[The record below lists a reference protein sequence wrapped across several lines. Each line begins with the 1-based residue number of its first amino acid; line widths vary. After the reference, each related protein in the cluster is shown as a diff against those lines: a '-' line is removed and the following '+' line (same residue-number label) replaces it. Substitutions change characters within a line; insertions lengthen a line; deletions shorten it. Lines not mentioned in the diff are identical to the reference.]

1 VSEGVVVR
9 LYAEIARRGFR
20 RYATYRAATL
30 AGVFTNTVFGFI
42 QAAVLLAVYASRE
55 EVGGFDASEA
65 LTYAFLTQ
73 GLLAPVDAFNASATE
88 IGARIRTGDIVT
100 DLYRPVD
107 LQGYWLAMNLGRA
120 AFHALAR
127 GVPPFV
133 VGALAFDLALPNGA
147 QTWMAFTASVALA
160 VVAGFALR
168 FAVALSGFW
177 LLDTRGP
184 EQLTVVVVLFLS
196 GFMLP
201 ITFFPPWLEGLSR
214 ALPFAAMAQVPV
226 EVFLAAGTPG
236 PALAGQAAWALALLG
251 LGRVVLAAATR
262 KVVVQGG

>member
-1 VSEGVVVR
+1 MR
-9 LYAEIARRGFR
+9 LYVEIARRGFR
-20 RYATYRAATL
+20 RYATYRAATV

-42 QAAVLLAVYASRE
+42 QAAVLLAVYRSRA
-55 EVGGFDASEA
+55 EVGGFDSSEA
-65 LTYAFLTQ
+65 LTYVFLTQ
-73 GLLAPVDAFNASATE
+73 GLLAPVDAFSASASE
-88 IGARIRTGDIVT
+88 LGARIRTGDIVT

-107 LQGYWLAMNLGRA
+107 LQAYWLAMNLGRA
-120 AFHALAR
+120 AFQALAR
-127 GVPPFV
+127 GLPPFV
-133 VGALAFDLALPNGA
+133 VGALAFELLVPVDPL
-147 QTWMAFTASVALA
+147 TWVAFLVSLLLA
-160 VVAGFALR
+160 VVTSIALR

-184 EQLTVVVVLFLS
+184 DQLMVVVVLFFS

-201 ITFFPPWLEGLSR
+201 ITFFPLWLETLTR

-226 EVFLAAGTPG
+226 EVFLAKGAPG

-251 LGRVVLAAATR
+251 AGRVVLAAATR

>member
-1 VSEGVVVR
+1 MR
-9 LYAEIARRGFR
+9 LHLEIARRGFR
-20 RYATYRAATL
+20 RYATYRAATI

-42 QAAVLLAVYASRE
+42 QAAVLLAVYRSRPQ
-55 EVGGFDASEA
+55 VGGFDANEA
-65 LTYAFLTQ
+65 LTYVFLTQ

-120 AFHALAR
+120 AFQSLAR
-127 GVPPFV
+127 GLPPFV
-133 VGALAFDLALPNGA
+133 VGALAFDLVVPVDPL
-147 QTWMAFTASVALA
+147 TWVAFLASVLLA

-184 EQLTVVVVLFLS
+184 EQLMVVVVLFFS

-201 ITFFPPWLEGLSR
+201 ITFFPPWLEALSR

-226 EVFLAAGTPG
+226 EVFLAKGAPG
-236 PALAGQAAWALALLG
+236 PALVGQAAWALALLG
-251 LGRVVLAAATR
+251 AGRAVLAAATR